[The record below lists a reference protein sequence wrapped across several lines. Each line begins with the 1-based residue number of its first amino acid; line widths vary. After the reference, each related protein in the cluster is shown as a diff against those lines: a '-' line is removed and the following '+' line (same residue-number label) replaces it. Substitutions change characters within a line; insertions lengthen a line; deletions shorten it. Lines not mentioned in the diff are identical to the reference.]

1 MEAQI
6 TVLSTRHSTAK
17 KLFNS
22 GIQSL
27 DAYLQQYAL
36 QDQKRLQSVC
46 FILENEQGE
55 IFGYYTLSASA
66 IDTERLD
73 HQTLLMLG
81 AKYKQLPA
89 ILIGRFAIDQAY
101 QDKGIGKLLLMD
113 ALKHCTKQAE
123 EMGACA
129 VFVDPIDERA
139 RHFYLNFGFRALPQQ
154 PKLFIPIKTLQ
165 ALFNA
170 FH

>member
-17 KLFNS
+17 KHFNS

-27 DAYLQQYAL
+27 DSYLQQYAL

-46 FILENEQGE
+46 FILENEQAE
-55 IFGYYTLSASA
+55 IIGYYTLSASA
-66 IDTERLD
+66 IDTEHLD
-73 HQTLLMLG
+73 QHSLLMLG

-89 ILIGRFAIDQAY
+89 ILIGRFAIDRVY
-101 QDKGIGKLLLMD
+101 QNKGMGKLLLMD
-113 ALKHCTKQAE
+113 ALKRCTKQAE

-129 VFVDPIDERA
+129 VFVEPIDKRA
-139 RHFYLNFGFRALPQQ
+139 HHFYLKFGFRSLPQQ